1 MTAISGGAPVT
12 GNAAARDVEARL
24 RRDLDGDVR
33 FDDYTRHLFS
43 RDASMYAIEPT
54 GVVFP
59 RHAGDVQAAVAAAGE
74 YGIPVV
80 PRGAGTSLAGQTV
93 GPGLVL
99 DLSRHM
105 KRIVELDP
113 ESRTALVE
121 TGVVQDQLNRA
132 AASHGL
138 MFGPDTSTSNRA
150 TVGGMVG
157 NNSAGSGSIRYGM
170 TIDHVRELDV
180 VLSDA
185 GQAHLAPVGEDV
197 RKRRAER
204 LTLEGR
210 LYRELPRIAAEN
222 AEAIASGFPQF
233 WRRACGY
240 RLDRLP
246 QPGAAA
252 AGRGDFDLAK
262 FVVGSEG
269 TLVLATRALVDLVPK
284 PARTVIAVGHF
295 TSVAGAIEATEDAL
309 SCDPAAV
316 ELMDRQILDLARQ
329 KIEYAS
335 LSGILE
341 GDPEAL
347 LFVSFTGDDEGELL
361 GALNRLTSLWSR
373 HSHGYHTLQ
382 AVTPAQQ
389 DALLKV
395 RKSSLG
401 LLMAAGEG
409 TRRPLAFV
417 EDTAVD
423 PVHLAEYTGRFKQ
436 VLDSHGL
443 SAGFYGHC
451 SVGCL
456 HIRPFVDTSD
466 PGQVATM
473 RAVAEEI
480 KDLVR
485 EYGGVNSSEH
495 GDGLARSEFN
505 REIFGDDLYE
515 AMRRVKGLFDPH
527 DRLNPGKIV
536 DAPSMTDNLRDPA
549 LPPARPLRTQLDFE
563 VVGGMRGAADRCMN
577 IGLCRK
583 SDSGTMCPSY
593 MATLNEED
601 STRGRANALV
611 KALSGPDPH
620 KALGD
625 ERLHEVL
632 DLCLMCKACKSEC
645 PLGVD
650 MATLKAESLSHHHD
664 QHGVPRRSRVFGSI
678 RRLNQLGSATAPLS
692 NLPGR
697 LRPLRLLMDRWLGI
711 TPSRPLP
718 VFVRGNLVRWFR
730 RRKAASQAVTASGT
744 AAAGK
749 LGTLTYLAD
758 SFTTYTEPGIGRA
771 AIELLERAGWN
782 VALETRGCCGRANFS
797 KGLIEEAKD
806 QARQLTRLLAES
818 TEPGSPVVGC
828 EPSCL
833 MTLRDEHRAMLPQDT
848 VVQDIAGRVR
858 QVEELLAEAVDE
870 GRLQLSEKAWP
881 AGRRIL
887 YHGHCHQ
894 KAEVGTAAT
903 VALLKR
909 IPGAEVVELDAGCCG
924 MAGSFGFE
932 SEHYELSMTVGN
944 DRLFPAINAEPRET
958 VVAAT
963 GVSCRQQIFHGTE
976 RNAWHPVE
984 LVREALLAAAG
995 PAGTDADATAHADAD
1010 AEGEAPQ

>member
-1 MTAISGGAPVT
+1 MTAISGDAPATEAVP
-12 GNAAARDVEARL
+12 AREVESRL
-24 RRDLDGDVR
+24 RRECEGEVQ

-43 RDASMYAIEPT
+43 RDASMYAIKPL
-54 GVVFP
+54 GVLFP
-59 RHAGDVQAAVAAAGE
+59 RHSGDVRAAVEIAGQ
-74 YGIPVV
+74 YGVPVV

-105 KRIVELDP
+105 NRIVELDP
-113 ESRTALVE
+113 GGRTALVE
-121 TGVVQDQLNRA
+121 AGVVQDQLNRA
-132 AASHGL
+132 AAPHGL

-150 TVGGMVG
+150 TVGGMIG

-180 VLSDA
+180 VLADA
-185 GQAHLAPVGEDV
+185 REAHLAPVDEDE
-197 RKRRAER
+197 RKRRAGQ

-222 AEAIASGFPQF
+222 ADAIASGFPQF

-246 QPGAAA
+246 LPGQ
-252 AGRGDFDLAK
+252 AGSPERQFDLAK

-309 SCDPAAV
+309 ACDPAAV
-316 ELMDRQILDLARQ
+316 ELMDRQILDLARG

-347 LFVSFTGDDEGELL
+347 LFVSFTGDDDAALT
-361 GALNRLTSLWSR
+361 GALDRLTSLWSR
-373 HSHGYHTLQ
+373 HGHGYHTLK

-389 DALLKV
+389 GSLLKV

-423 PVHLAEYTGRFKQ
+423 PVHLAEYTGRFKE
-436 VLDSHGL
+436 VLDRHGL

-456 HIRPFVDTSD
+456 HIRPFVDAAD

-505 REIFGDDLYE
+505 REIFGDELYE
-515 AMRRVKGLFDPH
+515 AMRQVKGLFDPH
-527 DRLNPGKIV
+527 GRLNPGKIV
-536 DAPSMTDNLRDPA
+536 DAPAMTDNLRDPA
-549 LPPARPLRTQLDFE
+549 LPPAGPLRTQLEFE

-583 SDSGTMCPSY
+583 SESGTMCPSY
-593 MATLNEED
+593 MATLKEED

-611 KALSGPDPH
+611 KALSEPDPH
-620 KALGD
+620 RALGG

-650 MATLKAESLSHHHD
+650 MATLKAEALSHRHE
-664 QHGVPRRSRVFGSI
+664 QHGIPRRSKVFGSI
-678 RRLNQLGSATAPLS
+678 RRLNRLGSATAPLS

-697 LRPLRLLMDRWLGI
+697 IRPVRLLMDRLLGI
-711 TPSRPLP
+711 TPDRPLP
-718 VFVRGNLVRWFR
+718 RYTRRNLVRWFR
-730 RRKAASQAVTASGT
+730 ERHAPPRGAAT
-744 AAAGK
+744 AAAGADPSGP
-749 LGTLTYLAD
+749 GTLTYLAD

-771 AIELLERAGWN
+771 AIELLELAGWN
-782 VALETRGCCGRANFS
+782 VSLETRGCCGRAAFS
-797 KGLIEEAKD
+797 KGLVEQAKD
-806 QARQLTRLLAES
+806 EARHLASLLTES
-818 TEPGSPVVGC
+818 GEPGSPVVGC

-833 MTLRDEHRAMLPQDT
+833 MTLRDEHRALLPDDPA
-848 VVQDIAGRVR
+848 VQDVAGRVR
-858 QVEELLAEAVDE
+858 QVEELLAEAIDD
-870 GRLQLSEKAWP
+870 GRLRLDGTSWP

-903 VALLKR
+903 VELLKR

-932 SEHYELSMTVGN
+932 SEHYGLSMTVGG
-944 DRLFPAINAEPRET
+944 DRLFPAIAAESGTT
-958 VVAAT
+958 VLAAT

-976 RNAWHPVE
+976 RSAWHPVE
-984 LVREALLAAAG
+984 LVREALLTG
-995 PAGTDADATAHADAD
+995 PAAEAEADD
-1010 AEGEAPQ
+1010 EGAART